1 MAKVLERMVNRRL
14 KQYLESK
21 GLLDHRQHAFRQG
34 YGTSTYFA
42 TLGEVLKEA
51 QDQGHHTEIVSLDIS
66 KAFNR
71 TWTPAVMKK
80 LAEWGLK
87 GRILHFVRNFLT
99 DRSFRVSVGNVQSR
113 RFSEETGV
121 PQGSVIAVTLFLV
134 AMSGVFDKLPRNI
147 YIFVYADDVLIV
159 TVGPTRQRTKLR
171 AQAAV
176 SSVVRWADSVGFQ
189 LSAGKSVRCH
199 ICTTRHR
206 NNGQPIMIKQQAIP
220 TKNTIRVLG
229 VLLDR
234 NLSLEPHFQQ
244 VKKDC
249 RSRSNLMK
257 TISRPHRSN
266 NREIRFRVARAIID
280 SRLLYGVELT
290 CLAAEKAVQ
299 ILEPVYNG
307 YVRTVSGLLPSTPA
321 DAACVEAGILPF
333 RLVYTAA
340 TATKAAAFLAKTSGN
355 NLPPV
360 ARVHWHGDKSWQSHQ
375 IRIDSRIKDRFRA
388 GDNTLALRRTV
399 VETLG
404 AHYQD
409 HEIRYTDGSLSSSGV
424 GMGVSGDSL
433 VVSNSLPAQ
442 CSVFSAEAAAIFHA
456 TSLPANRPILI
467 VTDSQSAIM
476 ALTDEA
482 PKHPW
487 IQGTVT
493 HAPPNTV
500 YMWVPGHCGIQGN
513 VIADHLAG
521 SGPIGPRFSDNVP
534 FQDIKKWIKRTA
546 TTDPWKDRP
555 SLKEQQVVSRL
566 RTGHSR
572 ASHNFG
578 GTPFRRTCETCGVP
592 ASVEHIL
599 INCVELEDLRV
610 AFGLEGTSIQS
621 LLGDESPA
629 ADALIAFLKEANL
642 FYNI

>member
-51 QDQGHHTEIVSLDIS
+51 QDQGYHTEIVSLDIS

-134 AMSGVFDKLPRNI
+134 AMNGVFDKLPKNI

-159 TVGPTRQRTKLR
+159 TVGPILQRTKLR

-189 LSAGKSVRCH
+189 LSASKSVRCH

-290 CLAAEKAVQ
+290 CLAAEKVVQ

-307 YVRTVSGLLPSTPA
+307 FVRTVSGLLPSTPA

-388 GDNTLALRRTV
+388 GDNSLALRRTV

-442 CSVFSAEAAAIFHA
+442 CSVFSAEAAAVFHA
-456 TSLPANRPILI
+456 ATLPANRPILI

-487 IQGTVT
+487 IQGT
-493 HAPPNTV
+493 
-500 YMWVPGHCGIQGN
+500 
-513 VIADHLAG
+513 
-521 SGPIGPRFSDNVP
+521 
-534 FQDIKKWIKRTA
+534 DIKKWIKRTVRRAWDNEWRNNRTHQLRKIKA

-610 AFGLEGTSIQS
+610 AFGLEGTSIRS

>member
-1 MAKVLERMVNRRL
+1 
-14 KQYLESK
+14 
-21 GLLDHRQHAFRQG
+21 
-34 YGTSTYFA
+34 
-42 TLGEVLKEA
+42 
-51 QDQGHHTEIVSLDIS
+51 
-66 KAFNR
+66 
-71 TWTPAVMKK
+71 
-80 LAEWGLK
+80 
-87 GRILHFVRNFLT
+87 
-99 DRSFRVSVGNVQSR
+99 
-113 RFSEETGV
+113 
-121 PQGSVIAVTLFLV
+121 
-134 AMSGVFDKLPRNI
+134 
-147 YIFVYADDVLIV
+147 
-159 TVGPTRQRTKLR
+159 
-171 AQAAV
+171 
-176 SSVVRWADSVGFQ
+176 
-189 LSAGKSVRCH
+189 
-199 ICTTRHR
+199 
-206 NNGQPIMIKQQAIP
+206 MIKQQAIP

-340 TATKAAAFLAKTSGN
+340 TATKAAAFLAKT
-355 NLPPV
+355 
-360 ARVHWHGDKSWQSHQ
+360 
-375 IRIDSRIKDRFRA
+375 
-388 GDNTLALRRTV
+388 
-399 VETLG
+399 
-404 AHYQD
+404 
-409 HEIRYTDGSLSSSGV
+409 YTDGSLSSSGV

-442 CSVFSAEAAAIFHA
+442 CSVFSAEAAAVFHA
-456 TSLPANRPILI
+456 TSLPGNRPILI

-493 HAPPNTV
+493 QAPPNTV

-534 FQDIKKWIKRTA
+534 FQDIKKWIKRTVRRAWDNEWRNNRTHQLRKIKA
-546 TTDPWKDRP
+546 TTDSWKDRP